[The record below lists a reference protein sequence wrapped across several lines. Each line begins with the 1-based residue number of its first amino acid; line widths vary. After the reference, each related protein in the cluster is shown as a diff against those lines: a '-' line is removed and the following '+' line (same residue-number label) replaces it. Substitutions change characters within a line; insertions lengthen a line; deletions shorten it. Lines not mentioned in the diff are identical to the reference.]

1 MTEDLKVKLHE
12 IGARQ
17 ATLEARQEEV
27 LLAVIRT
34 GPQGQLTKVLT
45 CLDRLEAD
53 GRADPEARRRV
64 TLWAELE
71 DALDE
76 LRAVKE
82 GLPAG
87 LFRRLWM
94 CAREARERFQQDA
107 LDSYAVKQ
115 IAYARKAVINARARI
130 GGTRPTMPAPR

>member
-1 MTEDLKVKLHE
+1 MIEDLKVKLQE

-17 ATLEARQEEV
+17 ATLEARQEE
-27 LLAVIRT
+27 LLNAVIGASCRAL
-34 GPQGQLTKVLT
+34 LTKVLT

-64 TLWAELE
+64 ALWAELE

-82 GLPAG
+82 ELPEG

-94 CAREARERFQQDA
+94 SAREARERLQQDA
-107 LDSYAVKQ
+107 LDIYAIKQ
-115 IAYARKAVINARARI
+115 IAYARKAVINAKARI
-130 GGTRPTMPAPR
+130 AAPDRRSPTPR

>member
-1 MTEDLKVKLHE
+1 MIEDLKVKLQE

-17 ATLEARQEEV
+17 ATLEARQEE
-27 LLAVIRT
+27 LLNAVIGASCRAL
-34 GPQGQLTKVLT
+34 LTKVLT

-64 TLWAELE
+64 ALWAELE

-82 GLPAG
+82 ELPEG

-94 CAREARERFQQDA
+94 SAREARERLQQDA
-107 LDSYAVKQ
+107 LDIYAIKQ

-130 GGTRPTMPAPR
+130 GGIRPTIPASR